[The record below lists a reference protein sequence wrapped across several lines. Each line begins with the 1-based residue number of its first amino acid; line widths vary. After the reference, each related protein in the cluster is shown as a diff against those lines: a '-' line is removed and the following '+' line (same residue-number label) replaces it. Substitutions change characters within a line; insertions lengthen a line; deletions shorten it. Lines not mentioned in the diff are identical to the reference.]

1 MQIPVIS
8 DHAASY
14 SSDCPQL
21 SEKWQTSKPN
31 FRLIFY
37 RYIFYKETQSKL
49 VQINFMQR
57 HRKEFSIKIDDFMFY
72 VDHVNKR
79 IYFYGNSYDNIHSMD
94 YNGEFFKPIQTSAMN
109 VGALAVFGD
118 FVYHRSM
125 NTNVIQETN
134 IFTGVVHQNIYLPK
148 PFSRLMDL
156 AVIEQ
161 AQYPTGK
168 GTTKAGFLLHH
179 FAGRLPNVSLGA
191 CQIFRLDVIFITIF
205 IIRNVS
211 CRSES

>member
-1 MQIPVIS
+1 MQISVIS

-14 SSDCPQL
+14 SSDSPEL
-21 SEKWQTSKPN
+21 SEKWQKSKPN
-31 FRLIFY
+31 FRLNFY

-49 VQINFMQR
+49 VRINFVRRDQ
-57 HRKEFSIKIDDFMFY
+57 RKEFSIKIDDFMVGFY

-125 NTNVIQETN
+125 NTNVIEKTN
-134 IFTGVVHQNIYLPK
+134 VSTGVVHQNIYLPK

-161 AQYPTGK
+161 AQYLTGK

-179 FAGRLPNVSLGA
+179 FAGRLPNISL
-191 CQIFRLDVIFITIF
+191 R
-205 IIRNVS
+205 RNFYYYFYYKKLFLPL
-211 CRSES
+211 